1 METIM
6 KNAVPLST
14 VANTF
19 NFSTD
24 QLMHLIAV
32 MDLDLA
38 IIQNTAFVNISEF
51 EFLSVGDDMLQYE
64 CL

>member
-1 METIM
+1 M

-51 EFLSVGDDMLQYE
+51 KFLSVGDDMLQYE

>member
-1 METIM
+1 M

>member
-1 METIM
+1 METMM